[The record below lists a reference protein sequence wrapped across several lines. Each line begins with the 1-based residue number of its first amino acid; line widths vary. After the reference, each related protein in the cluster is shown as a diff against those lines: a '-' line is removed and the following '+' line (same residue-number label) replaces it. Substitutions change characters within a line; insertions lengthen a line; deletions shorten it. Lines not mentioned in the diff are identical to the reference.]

1 MFPGYLLHAVKESHG
16 ADMSV
21 VDCHP
26 LVQHSSWKALP
37 LCLAQDPRNNNCNN
51 YDNNIIKF
59 IFLEIRILHCHL
71 FIESDRD
78 TFCNQDKN
86 GFYGS

>member
-1 MFPGYLLHAVKESHG
+1 MPGKERVEECGVSPGYLLHAVKESHG

-37 LCLAQDPRNNNCNN
+37 LCLAQDPRNNKSN
-51 YDNNIIKF
+51 NNIIHLFRNKDSA
-59 IFLEIRILHCHL
+59 LHC
-71 FIESDRD
+71 R
-78 TFCNQDKN
+78 K
-86 GFYGS
+86 